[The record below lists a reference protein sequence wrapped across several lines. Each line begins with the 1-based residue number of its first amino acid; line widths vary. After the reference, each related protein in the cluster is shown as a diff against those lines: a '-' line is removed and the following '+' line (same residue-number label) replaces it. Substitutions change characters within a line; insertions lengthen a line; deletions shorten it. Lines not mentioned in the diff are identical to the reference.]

1 MKIEITD
8 GLMALDDDGPII
20 ATATRTDGGPIVT
33 TWLGCGVITAP
44 ALAERLAA
52 GDDGSDPFAG
62 AWRAEPGR
70 G

>member
-8 GLMALDDDGPII
+8 GLMVLDDGAVI
-20 ATATRTDGGPIVT
+20 ATATRTDGGPTVT
-33 TWLGCGVITAP
+33 AWLGCGAVTAL

-52 GDDGSDPFAG
+52 GYGGSDPFAG
-62 AWRAEPGR
+62 AWRAELGR